1 MIRATYLV
9 QCDGCGGLL
18 DPGRPREPLR
28 VGRRFASLAEAN
40 RAAHRTGWVH
50 GKLIRCPKCKKST
63 IPRSKK

>member
-18 DPGRPREPLR
+18 DPGRPLIPLR
-28 VGRRFASLAEAN
+28 VGRRFPSLLEAD
-40 RAAHRTGWVH
+40 RAATRCGWVH
-50 GKLIRCPKCKKST
+50 NQLIRCPKCKKST